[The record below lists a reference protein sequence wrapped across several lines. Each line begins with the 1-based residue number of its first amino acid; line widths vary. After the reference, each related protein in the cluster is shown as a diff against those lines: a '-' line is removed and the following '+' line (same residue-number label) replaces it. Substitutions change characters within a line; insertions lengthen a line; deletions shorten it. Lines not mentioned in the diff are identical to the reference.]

1 MQSLYPIS
9 IHCNNVLQSFIT
21 IFVCIGGRDRD
32 FLEPGFRS
40 PSLEGQG
47 MMTKIS

>member
-9 IHCNNVLQSFIT
+9 IHCNNVLQSFIA